1 MRSRADGPQ
10 RLRIETLADDAVVL
24 PTASRVGFTV
34 EGTLRRSA
42 RVYDEFVGMAVLGL
56 GRVL

>member
-56 GRVL
+56 